1 MQRRGVMLVVSSPS
15 GAGKSTLADRLLKS
29 EPELTMSVSVTTRK
43 PRDGEQHGVDY
54 FFATVEEFEAML
66 AKGELLESARVFSNY
81 YGTPRG
87 PVEAALAEGRDI
99 LFDVDW
105 QGAAQLAA
113 SSGDDLCRVFILPP
127 SAATLEQRLKGRGKD
142 APEVVAQ
149 RMAGA
154 ASEIR
159 HWVEYDYI
167 VVNDDLDVAL
177 AQLRAILAAERLKRR
192 RQLCL
197 ADFVDGMLQR
207 L

>member
-1 MQRRGVMLVVSSPS
+1 MLVVSSPS

-29 EPELTMSVSVTTRK
+29 EQNLTMSVSVTTRK
-43 PRDGEQHGVDY
+43 PRDGERHGVDY
-54 FFATVEEFEAML
+54 LFASVEDFEAML
-66 AKGELLESARVFSNY
+66 GRGELLESAKVFGNY

-87 PVEAALAEGRDI
+87 PVEAALGEGRDI
-99 LFDVDW
+99 LFDIDW

-113 SSGDDLCRVFILPP
+113 SCGDDLCRVFILPP
-127 SAATLEQRLKGRGKD
+127 SAETLELRLKGRGKD

-159 HWVEYDYI
+159 HWVEYDYV
-167 VVNDDLDVAL
+167 VVNDDLDSAL

-192 RQLCL
+192 RLLYLPQ
-197 ADFVDGMLQR
+197 FVDGMLQR